1 MFVCIDVCSPIY
13 MPCVQEAVEGVGRPR
28 PPGNRVTGS
37 YELSMWVLEVELNQ
51 DPLEEQPLLLVSLAP
66 ILRFETKLAKLAGQ

>member
-1 MFVCIDVCSPIY
+1 
-13 MPCVQEAVEGVGRPR
+13 MPCVQEAEEGVGRPR

-51 DPLEEQPLLLVSLAP
+51 ASALSLSSP
-66 ILRFETKLAKLAGQ
+66 HL